1 MSTKKKQTGNQEG
14 KQSPQNQEGKT
25 EGQNSGRPERTLTL
39 AKKYMYLTNGGIPY
53 RHIDPNSIDCRWVYE
68 TQDDSAPRLNC
79 LVYVYSVH
87 YDGERW
93 FRFFV
98 RGPGNDK
105 LIVLQHGD
113 LDNLDENDMIDIHE
127 SELGNIRN
135 FSAKMLR

>member
-1 MSTKKKQTGNQEG
+1 MSTKKKQEG
-14 KQSPQNQEGKT
+14 KQSPEKI
-25 EGQNSGRPERTLTL
+25 EGQNSGRPERVLTL
-39 AKKYMYLTNGGIPY
+39 AKKYMYLTNGGIPHRY
-53 RHIDPNSIDCRWVYE
+53 INPDDIDCRWLYE
-68 TQDDSAPRLNC
+68 TRDDSAPRLNC
-79 LVYVYSVH
+79 LVYVYSVD

-98 RGPGNDK
+98 RPPGNDK

-113 LDNLDENDMIDIHE
+113 LENLQDNDMIDIHE

>member
-1 MSTKKKQTGNQEG
+1 MSKQQKKQTEEQEG
-14 KQSPQNQEGKT
+14 KQSPQKIEGKP
-25 EGQNSGRPERTLTL
+25 GRPERTLTL
-39 AKKYMYLTNGGIPY
+39 AKKYMYCVGGIPY
-53 RHIDPNSIDCRWVYE
+53 RHINVDEIDCKWVYE
-68 TQDDSAPRLNC
+68 TSNDSAPRLNC
-79 LVYVYSVH
+79 LVYVYSVD

-98 RGPGNDK
+98 RGPANDK